1 MTDRETDRETY
12 APLSFFEYDHRPGSY
27 CLLLTDDRMLAVD
40 EVFEAAGQQNGGYGW
55 EAVARSAVRTHA
67 PQLEG
72 RFRYDPEAGMFVAY
86 GEDAAAL
93 RELGVLL
100 SGAFRD
106 LAALRELIDSADPD
120 WFD

>member
-1 MTDRETDRETY
+1 MTDRETY
-12 APLSFFEYDHRPGSY
+12 APLVFLEYKHRPGSY
-27 CLLLTDDRMLAVD
+27 CLMLTDDRMVAVD

-55 EAVARSAVRTHA
+55 EAVARSAVRSRA
-67 PQLEG
+67 PHLEG

-86 GEDAAAL
+86 GDDAEAL
-93 RELGVLL
+93 RELGALL

-106 LAALRELIDSADPD
+106 RPTLRELIDAAEPD